1 MKTQR
6 VTSPA
11 RHVWKVALKGNRVM
25 LANMGCLTLPLTDD
39 KQKAEEVVHRNPT
52 AR

>member
-1 MKTQR
+1 MWE
-6 VTSPA
+6 V
-11 RHVWKVALKGNRVM
+11 VLKCNRVM

>member
-1 MKTQR
+1 MR
-6 VTSPA
+6 EV
-11 RHVWKVALKGNRVM
+11 VLKGNRVM
-25 LANMGCLTLPLTDD
+25 MVNMGCLTLPLTDD